1 MTAQPDHFATQ
12 AEKSSEQH
20 YTQQQQ
26 VGAQAAGQQQQQ
38 QPVAPPPAANCDRTA
53 IIFDWDDTLLASSW
67 LTSEGLRLDE
77 PLEIP
82 RHAVAQLQDLEEAC
96 IKLLSHAFEL
106 GAVTIVTNAET
117 GWVELSAQRFM
128 PRVLP
133 LLSRCRVIS
142 ARSTFEVAY
151 PDQPNEWK
159 VQAFRC
165 AIADSFSPA
174 RRRQLGFGH
183 AGDAMEVETKE
194 GDKNGAAA
202 FKNVLSFGDSIHE
215 RDAVHRVAGAMPRTW
230 SKSVKFVERPTIEQ
244 LKRQVELVSSCFDY
258 ICGHGGDLDLM
269 LTIQLLYN

>member
-1 MTAQPDHFATQ
+1 MWVPKARQPPRHET
-12 AEKSSEQH
+12 
-20 YTQQQQ
+20 
-26 VGAQAAGQQQQQ
+26 V
-38 QPVAPPPAANCDRTA
+38 

-77 PLEIP
+77 PFEIP

-96 IKLLSHAFEL
+96 IKLLNHAFEL

-133 LLSRCRVIS
+133 LLTKCRVIS

-159 VQAFRC
+159 IQAFRC

-174 RRRQLGFGH
+174 RRRQLGFG
-183 AGDAMEVETKE
+183 DAMEVETKE
-194 GDKNGAAA
+194 NDKAGNAG

>member
-1 MTAQPDHFATQ
+1 MATPPEHFANQ
-12 AEKSSEQH
+12 AEK
-20 YTQQQQ
+20 TQQQQ
-26 VGAQAAGQQQQQ
+26 VAQQQQAAQ
-38 QPVAPPPAANCDRTA
+38 QQAPAPAGPDRDQTA

-77 PLEIP
+77 PFEIP

-96 IKLLSHAFEL
+96 LKLLHHAFGL

-133 LLSRCRVIS
+133 LLAKCRVIS
-142 ARSTFEVAY
+142 ARSTFEGAY

-159 VQAFRC
+159 IQAFRC
-165 AIADSFSPA
+165 AIADSFAPG
-174 RRRQLGFGH
+174 RRRRPSGSP
-183 AGDAMEVETKE
+183 MEVETKE
-194 GDKNGAAA
+194 GHGGAKVGAG

-215 RDAVHRVAGAMPRTW
+215 RDAVHRVAGAMPDTW

-269 LTIQLLYN
+269 LTIQLLYNN

>member
-1 MTAQPDHFATQ
+1 MASSLAVMTSPPAHF
-12 AEKSSEQH
+12 AEKSSH
-20 YTQQQQ
+20 MHQQPVQP
-26 VGAQAAGQQQQQ
+26 QQQQQ
-38 QPVAPPPAANCDRTA
+38 QQQVPPPAANSDQTA

-67 LTSEGLRLDE
+67 LTSEGLRLAE
-77 PLEIP
+77 PFEIP
-82 RHAVAQLQDLEEAC
+82 RLAVAQLQDLEEAC
-96 IKLLSHAFEL
+96 IKLLNHAFEL

-133 LLSRCRVIS
+133 LLTKCRVIS

-159 VQAFRC
+159 IQAFRC

-174 RRRQLGFGH
+174 RRRQLGFG
-183 AGDAMEVETKE
+183 DAMEVETKE
-194 GDKNGAAA
+194 NDKAGNAG
-202 FKNVLSFGDSIHE
+202 FKNVLSCGDSIHE
-215 RDAVHRVAGAMPRTW
+215 RDAVHRVAGAMPKTW